1 MYSVKHGPAHSDSY
15 GLDVRLDV
23 HTDSGFTLDRYLYA
37 TLGFVSASSNQ
48 CHYLALTRFS
58 VPLRHCPSSAR
69 YTYPSGKHMFTS
81 NYYCPWALNTF
92 AYLIGLLFSSA
103 NH

>member
-1 MYSVKHGPAHSDSY
+1 MYSVEHGPAHSDSY
-15 GLDVRLDV
+15 GLDVRLDT

-48 CHYLALTRFS
+48 RQYLALTRFS

-69 YTYPSGKHMFTS
+69 YSLIRPQTRQIRLSKLVYFMNLLYH
-81 NYYCPWALNTF
+81 CPRV
-92 AYLIGLLFSSA
+92 LLC
-103 NH
+103 